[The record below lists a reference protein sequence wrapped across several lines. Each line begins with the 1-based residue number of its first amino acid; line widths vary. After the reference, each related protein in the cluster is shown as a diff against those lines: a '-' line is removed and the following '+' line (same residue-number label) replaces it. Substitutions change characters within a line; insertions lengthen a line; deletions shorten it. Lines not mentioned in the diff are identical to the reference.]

1 MRGTQNQVRWSIPA
15 WRLVWWIFLIPAL
28 GVAAQSAE
36 PGRSRLPADA
46 EGPPPFADSQQAEE
60 DRRLRAEQL
69 DAARELYRE
78 YPQSDALPVLGVVHF
93 EQGDL
98 EGAIRFWEEAL
109 RLEPGA
115 LRLHGR
121 AQTLSNLGDALRTRG
136 EFPRA
141 ETMLREALRVDLRRQ
156 DARQRL
162 AQLLYD
168 QDRLEESLA
177 VLDEDNL
184 KTPPAHLLRGQT
196 FQRLERMAEAKRS
209 LEEAIR
215 LDPAL
220 VQAYYGLA
228 MTCARLG
235 DQAKADEYRQQFA
248 TLRAAQQ
255 ESGRVIRRL
264 YDPLHSTR
272 QSVAQ
277 THTQVAWVY
286 EAQGRLDKAEAL
298 WKRAAAIDPADTAC
312 RFHLL
317 MLYQK
322 GGRNQDG
329 LEVCREMI
337 QAEPANAMHHI
348 SLGNFHVR
356 LQQRPEAEAA
366 YRKATELAPN
376 RPEPCFALAQFYLQ
390 GTTNLAEAVRLAQR
404 AVDLA
409 PAAPH
414 YFMLGRALAR
424 IGDRPGALAA
434 SEKACELA
442 PGNPQ
447 YERLRTSLQH
457 AP

>member
-1 MRGTQNQVRWSIPA
+1 M
-15 WRLVWWIFLIPAL
+15 L
-28 GVAAQSAE
+28 GFVAQTAG

-60 DRRLRAEQL
+60 ERTLREEQL
-69 DAARELYRE
+69 EVARELYRE
-78 YPQSDALPVLGVVHF
+78 FPQSDALPVLGVVHF

-136 EFPRA
+136 DLARA
-141 ETMLREALRVDLRRQ
+141 ESMLREALRMEPQHRETRL
-156 DARQRL
+156 RL
-162 AQLLYD
+162 AQVVYD
-168 QDRLEESLA
+168 QDRLEECLA
-177 VLDEDNL
+177 ILDEGKL
-184 KTPPAHLLRGQT
+184 ETPHAHLLRGQA
-196 FQRLERMAEAKRS
+196 FQRLDRLAAAKSS
-209 LEEAIR
+209 LEQVIR
-215 LDPAL
+215 LDRTS
-220 VQAYYGLA
+220 VQGYYGLA

-286 EAQGRLDKAEAL
+286 EANGRVDQAEAL
-298 WKRAAAIDPADTAC
+298 WKRAAAIDSGDTAS

-322 GGRNQDG
+322 AGRNQEG
-329 LEVCREMI
+329 LQICREMI
-337 QAEPANAMHHI
+337 RAEPTNAMHQI

-366 YRKATELAPN
+366 YRKALELAPD

-390 GTTNLAEAVRLAQR
+390 GTTNLDEAVRLAQR

-414 YFMLGRALAR
+414 YFVLSRALAR
-424 IGDRPGALAA
+424 IGNRPSALAA
-434 SEKACELA
+434 IQKACELA
-442 PGNPQ
+442 PGNLQ
-447 YERLRTSLQH
+447 YEKLRTSLQRS
-457 AP
+457 P